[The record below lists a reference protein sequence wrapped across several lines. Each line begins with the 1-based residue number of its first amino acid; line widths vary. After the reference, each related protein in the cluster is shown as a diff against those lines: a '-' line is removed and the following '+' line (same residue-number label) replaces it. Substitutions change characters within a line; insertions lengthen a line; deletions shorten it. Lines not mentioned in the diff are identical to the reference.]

1 MSLKFIVPVGTQA
14 EWEEQVQNAPATQLC
29 VVDVHTK
36 WCGPCVALGKR
47 ITNLSSDYIDYDI
60 KWVEACADN
69 IPKFDYQV
77 NKSKP
82 LIILFKCGLEVAR
95 MNLANGNELARLVQT
110 HCGEKK
116 AA

>member
-1 MSLKFIVPVGTQA
+1 MRGQHPEIRLPGALAACTDARSQQGGGAAAIARLPHRTLTIARRT
-14 EWEEQVQNAPATQLC
+14 
-29 VVDVHTK
+29 HT
-36 WCGPCVALGKR
+36 W
-47 ITNLSSDYIDYDI
+47 
-60 KWVEACADN
+60 
-69 IPKFDYQV
+69 QV

-116 AA
+116 EV